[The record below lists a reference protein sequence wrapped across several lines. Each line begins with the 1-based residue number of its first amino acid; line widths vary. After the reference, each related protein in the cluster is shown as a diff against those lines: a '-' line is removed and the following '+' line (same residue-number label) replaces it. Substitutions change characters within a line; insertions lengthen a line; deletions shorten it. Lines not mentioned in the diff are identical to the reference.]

1 MLTLKKKGIVCC
13 HLTAIQRM
21 CFISDGIL
29 TIHKRVSISPLAAT
43 AFILILIMLS
53 GVPKCSIRKY
63 HIMPKWDS
71 LFYVTQLMREESEEW
86 AAQLL
91 GMMTPEEIALA
102 SQIHINRC
110 SPVFLTSYFNLKNNR
125 KFCSFAF
132 LSCIGSSFEP

>member
-63 HIMPKWDS
+63 HIMPK
-71 LFYVTQLMREESEEW
+71 
-86 AAQLL
+86 
-91 GMMTPEEIALA
+91 
-102 SQIHINRC
+102 
-110 SPVFLTSYFNLKNNR
+110 
-125 KFCSFAF
+125 
-132 LSCIGSSFEP
+132 